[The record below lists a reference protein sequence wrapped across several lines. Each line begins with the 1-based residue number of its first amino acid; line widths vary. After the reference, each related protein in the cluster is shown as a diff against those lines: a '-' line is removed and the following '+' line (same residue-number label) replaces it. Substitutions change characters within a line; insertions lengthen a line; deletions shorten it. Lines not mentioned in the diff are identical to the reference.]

1 MAINYSVLNY
11 TVNVLVE
18 KTMKKYDC
26 DYQSALQ
33 AVLNSKM
40 YERLITDADFLDEGD
55 IFLFNIL
62 SKELDANWSILLLV
76 HIFNFYLIRV
86 AA

>member
-40 YERLITDADFLDEGD
+40 YERLITDADF
-55 IFLFNIL
+55 
-62 SKELDANWSILLLV
+62 SILC
-76 HIFNFYLIRV
+76 
-86 AA
+86 